1 MAVKV
6 FSNLEKF
13 LAKYRALIGLLV
25 LIMLITLSI
34 LTYFN
39 FDKQNQIIET
49 GGFIDGDIKCV
60 CTQDAWDDFQGLSEN
75 IDTSNIIVT
84 DG

>member
-60 CTQDAWDDFQGLSEN
+60 CTQDAWDGFQKLDVN
-75 IDTSNIIVT
+75 TDISNIIVT